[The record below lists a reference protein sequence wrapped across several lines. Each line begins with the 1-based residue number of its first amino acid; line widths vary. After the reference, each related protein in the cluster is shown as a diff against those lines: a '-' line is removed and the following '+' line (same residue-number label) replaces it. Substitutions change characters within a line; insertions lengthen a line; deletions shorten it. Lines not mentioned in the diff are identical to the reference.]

1 MAFGNNLL
9 GKAKRATFQTA
20 GGTII
25 KFRHPFLAGQLGT
38 GETLA
43 GDTAPASFNEIDVS
57 SSCMLDD
64 EYLTATPV
72 MNSSTQKV
80 TVDGSTITITND
92 VLAGVM
98 KLKCFPTTGLVVT
111 GDFIAA
117 CQLVVSSR
125 DSVGGVITVTEFING
140 KAINTIFY
148 GVAVQNCPHKIKRGN
163 DVPVYDIE
171 LSYAGWIQTVSESS
185 LTATQI
191 WAAGSKAGI
200 SAIFKQF
207 GINQGSEIATKATQ
221 VGTQL
226 GDASLDD
233 SSQTN
238 GVVIPDAAELAKITK
253 DQDII
258 GVAYEDGVSVVSQ
271 DTL

>member
-9 GKAKRATFQTA
+9 GKAKRASFQVA

-25 KFRHPFLAGQLGT
+25 KLRHPHLAGQLGT
-38 GETLA
+38 GDTLA
-43 GDTAPASFNEIDVS
+43 GDNAPASFNEIDVS
-57 SSCMLDD
+57 SSCLLED
-64 EYLTATPV
+64 EYFRAEPI

-92 VLAGVM
+92 VLAGVIT
-98 KLKCFPTTGLVVT
+98 LQCIPTTGLVVT

-117 CQLVVSSR
+117 CQLIVASK
-125 DSVGGVITVTEFING
+125 DSVGGVLTMTEFING

-148 GVAVQNCPHKIKRGN
+148 GIAVQKCPHKIKRGN
-163 DVPVYDIE
+163 DVPVYPVE

-185 LTATQI
+185 LTANQI

-200 SAIFKQF
+200 SAIFDQF
-207 GINQGSEIATKATQ
+207 GINKGNETDTKATQ

-233 SSQTN
+233 TSMTN
-238 GVVIPDAAELAKITK
+238 GVENPDAAELAKITK
-253 DQDII
+253 NQEIL
-258 GVAYEDGVSVVSQ
+258 GVIYQAGTSVVEQ
-271 DTL
+271 DSM